1 MEVVEDVEGR
11 PFDEGEINGRGKP
24 ISRRGKGMRATENFS
39 HRLASRRSCV
49 GSVQKRI
56 VGGAGRRVVC
66 FNEGPVQCSRILN

>member
-11 PFDEGEINGRGKP
+11 PFDEGEIDGRGKP
-24 ISRRGKGMRATENFS
+24 TSRKEESIRATENFS
-39 HRLASRRSCV
+39 RRLASRRSGV

-66 FNEGPVQCSRILN
+66 SNEGPVQCSRILN